1 MPRVLLIKMTS
12 LGDVIHNL
20 PVATDIRRHLPAAT
34 IDWVVEEQYAPL
46 VAMHPAVNRVIPIA
60 LRRWRRAPFSGTA
73 WREIAA
79 FRREL
84 RSHAYDA
91 IVETQ
96 GLLKSAVVA
105 KLARGPIC
113 GFGPAT
119 AHERF
124 ASMFYDI
131 TCEFPPEAHKILRYR
146 SVAARALGYAVAG
159 TIDYGI
165 APRVPRPAI
174 AAARYCLAFHSTAR
188 AAKLWPE
195 ANWVE
200 LVRLL
205 ERAGYACILPWG
217 SDEERAR
224 SERIAAA
231 APGAI
236 VPPKFSLDEM
246 SALVAGAGVVVGVDT
261 GFTHLAAA
269 LARPVVGI
277 FCDSNPV
284 DASPIGPGP
293 TAYRGHIGK
302 PPAVSAVAD
311 AIREVVPGSV

>member
-1 MPRVLLIKMTS
+1 MKKILLVKMS
-12 LGDVIHNL
+12 SMGDVIHNL
-20 PVATDIRRHLPAAT
+20 PVAGDIRKAFPDGR
-34 IDWVVEEQYAPL
+34 IDWVVDEEYVPL
-46 VAMHPAVNRVIPIA
+46 VAMHPAVDQVIPFA
-60 LRRWRRAPFSGTA
+60 LRRWRHAPFSRANWGEF
-73 WREIAA
+73 RA
-79 FRREL
+79 FRRQL

-96 GLLKSAVVA
+96 GLLKSALVA

-119 AHERF
+119 ARERF
-124 ASMFYDI
+124 ASMFYNI
-131 TCEFPPEAHKILRYR
+131 TCEFPREAHKVFRYR
-146 SVAARALGYAVAG
+146 SVAARALGYAVAD

-165 APRVPRPAI
+165 APRVPRPAV
-174 AAARYCLAFHSTAR
+174 AAGRYCLAFHSTAR

-217 SDEERAR
+217 SSEERAR

-231 APGAI
+231 AARAI

-246 SALVAGAGVVVGVDT
+246 SALVAGAAVVVGVDT

-302 PPAVSAVAD
+302 PPPVSAVAE

>member
-1 MPRVLLIKMTS
+1 MKRILIVKTSS
-12 LGDVIHNL
+12 LGDVVHNL
-20 PVATDIRRHLPAAT
+20 PVASDVRKAFPDSR
-34 IDWVVEEQYAPL
+34 IDWVVEEEYVPL
-46 VAMHPAVNRVIPIA
+46 VAMHPAVDQVIPFA
-60 LRRWRRAPFSGTA
+60 LRRWRRAPFSRAVWG
-73 WREIAA
+73 EFSA
-79 FRREL
+79 FRRQL
-84 RSHAYDA
+84 GSNTYDA

-105 KLARGPIC
+105 KLARGPIY

-124 ASMFYDI
+124 ASLFYDI
-131 TCEFPPEAHKILRYR
+131 TCEFPPETHKIFRYR
-146 SVAARALGYAVAG
+146 SVAARALGYAVAE

-165 APRVPRPAI
+165 APQVPRPAV
-174 AAARYCLAFHSTAR
+174 AAGRYCLAFHSTAR

-217 SDEERAR
+217 STEERAR

-231 APGAI
+231 ASGAI
-236 VPPKFSLDEM
+236 VPPKFPLDEM

-284 DASPIGPGP
+284 DASPIGPGR

-302 PPAVSAVAD
+302 PPAVSAVAE